1 MVYKYLLNINK
12 EKIGFLSSSNHLW
25 RHAPVDR
32 AVGSWI
38 WQICADFSADAPQA
52 ASSWYL
58 DNTVLI
64 AATIPRTAEI
74 RSRNMVSVAGRH
86 LLPSFFK
93 HLNWFDSLHGCS
105 YSFSRGLCLT
115 FHCRCSDSV
124 NHESLHC
131 GVTIKRI
138 LSEDSI
144 FYLCLYLKFRIW
156 VINHPTL

>member
-1 MVYKYLLNINK
+1 MEFTKPFMEIRSCWQSSRQLEMTNMCR
-12 EKIGFLSSSNHLW
+12 FLSW
-25 RHAPVDR
+25 C
-32 AVGSWI
+32 W
-38 WQICADFSADAPQA
+38 C
-52 ASSWYL
+52 SWYL

-64 AATIPRTAEI
+64 AATIPRTAER
-74 RSRNMVSVAGRH
+74 RSRNMVSVAGLH
-86 LLPSFFK
+86 LLTSIFK
-93 HLNWFDSLHGCS
+93 HLNWFDSLHGCI
-105 YSFSRGLCLT
+105 YSLSRGLCLT